1 MKTIFPFCMLLFL
14 TFSGQAQ
21 KKIDRTLRLLNNE
34 SVPYIQVSEAN
45 SKDNLL
51 YLDARKKAE
60 YEVSH
65 LKDAIWVGYD
75 EFDPQR
81 LMEFVRDTSTTI
93 VVYCSVGVR
102 SEDIGE
108 KLQALG
114 YTNVYNLYGGIF
126 KWKNSGLA
134 VFDTVG
140 KETNRVHAYNRLWG
154 KLLTKG
160 EKVYN

>member
-14 TFSGQAQ
+14 PFFGQAQ
-21 KKIDRTLRLLNNE
+21 KKMDRTLRLLNKE
-34 SVPYIQVSEAN
+34 SVPYIQVSEAS

-51 YLDARKKAE
+51 FLDTRKKAE
-60 YEVSH
+60 YNVSH
-65 LKDAIWVGYD
+65 LKDAIWVGFND
-75 EFDPQR
+75 FDPQR
-81 LMEFVRDTSTTI
+81 LKESVRDTTTTI

-114 YTNVYNLYGGIF
+114 YTNIYNLYGGIF
-126 KWKNSGLA
+126 KWKNSGFA
-134 VFDTVG
+134 VFDTLG
-140 KETNRVHAYNRLWG
+140 KETNKVHAYNRLWG
-154 KLLTKG
+154 RLLTKG